1 MNRSII
7 KIGYYCE
14 SCHNASVVVGGNG
27 IYPTVMEN
35 HGTIP
40 AVVIPG
46 EGGVFQIRKLTPREF
61 FHLMGVNDENID
73 HIQEAGISSS
83 QQRKLAGN
91 SIVVD
96 VLEHIF
102 NKLFIDKE
110 NTERQLSLF

>member
-1 MNRSII
+1 
-7 KIGYYCE
+7 
-14 SCHNASVVVGGNG
+14 
-27 IYPTVMEN
+27 
-35 HGTIP
+35 
-40 AVVIPG
+40 
-46 EGGVFQIRKLTPREF
+46 
-61 FHLMGVNDENID
+61 MGVNDENID